1 MKEKVTIRHAVS
13 SHLRG
18 IKELHKVSPKFFPLL
33 TLHCFFSA
41 IFPYISLFFSAQILT
56 ELATL
61 RRADI
66 LWKWVIA
73 GVLCVGV
80 VSILKAFLQRRY
92 NTLLNDLWGRK
103 EILFIHKMFSLDF
116 SELDK
121 QENHDLRAQIQQN
134 ENWADWGLM
143 MVQEVYE
150 SFMISV
156 IGIFSGIALTITLFS
171 SPVPN
176 DSGWLATLN
185 NPLFILFFAVI
196 MIGVSILAGKLL
208 SLIHI

>member
-1 MKEKVTIRHAVS
+1 M
-13 SHLRG
+13 
-18 IKELHKVSPKFFPLL
+18 
-33 TLHCFFSA
+33 
-41 IFPYISLFFSAQILT
+41 
-56 ELATL
+56 
-61 RRADI
+61 
-66 LWKWVIA
+66 
-73 GVLCVGV
+73 
-80 VSILKAFLQRRY
+80 KAFLQRRY

-176 DSGWLATLN
+176 DSGWLHIHGQNIFFSQIPSTYPILYGQLN
-185 NPLFILFFAVI
+185 KTNQKPLSDGTNLLDRGIFVVILCNIVPAHSKVHNTCRFRLLPVRR
-196 MIGVSILAGKLL
+196 VCLAGSQHPRGIQRFHRRICKRTDGERYR
-208 SLIHI
+208 

>member
-1 MKEKVTIRHAVS
+1 MKNWNKTKDE
-13 SHLRG
+13 
-18 IKELHKVSPKFFPLL
+18 IKAEYAESVKQMACRFYYDK
-33 TLHCFFSA
+33 
-41 IFPYISLFFSAQILT
+41 
-56 ELATL
+56 
-61 RRADI
+61 RNDN
-66 LWKWVIA
+66 
-73 GVLCVGV
+73 
-80 VSILKAFLQRRY
+80 

-171 SPVPN
+171 
-176 DSGWLATLN
+176 
-185 NPLFILFFAVI
+185 
-196 MIGVSILAGKLL
+196 
-208 SLIHI
+208 